1 MLEAMVVAAERT
13 HIRFDCLAAAF
24 GVVMMERFIVV
35 QIGIPGRD
43 ITMQPLAAARDDP
56 QPGIEN

>member
-1 MLEAMVVAAERT
+1 MVVAAERT

-24 GVVMMERFIVV
+24 GVAMMERFIVV

-56 QPGIEN
+56 